1 MIARIQSFAQAK
13 RSSMVQINL
22 VIRNQISEILP
33 SIFSLKSPSEKEEAE
48 DTKSSCIDEGP

>member
-1 MIARIQSFAQAK
+1 
-13 RSSMVQINL
+13 L